1 MVALKEEIVKARV
14 DAKKKRKAAR
24 ILRERGLNLSSFI
37 RAMLYTVADTGEVP
51 FPPQPYEPN
60 EETAK
65 AIREYEAGIADPDEE
80 RFTSFED
87 FRRSI
92 GL

>member
-37 RAMLYTVADTGEVP
+37 RSMLYSVADTGQVP
-51 FPPQPYEPN
+51 FPPPPYEPN
-60 EETAK
+60 EETAR
-65 AIREYEAGIADPDEE
+65 AIREYEEGIGVSKSYASVEEMLADLD
-80 RFTSFED
+80 D
-87 FRRSI
+87 
-92 GL
+92 